1 MQKCVNILIPKLLPT
16 ILPLLCALQLE
27 DSERTCPLQR
37 PSFMAVYLLQLQ
49 DFNTAPSMA
58 PLVNGARLTGVI
70 CGRQLLER
78 QALRQ

>member
-27 DSERTCPLQR
+27 DSERTRPLQR

-58 PLVNGARLTGVI
+58 PLVNGARLIGVI
-70 CGRQLLER
+70 CGSQLLER